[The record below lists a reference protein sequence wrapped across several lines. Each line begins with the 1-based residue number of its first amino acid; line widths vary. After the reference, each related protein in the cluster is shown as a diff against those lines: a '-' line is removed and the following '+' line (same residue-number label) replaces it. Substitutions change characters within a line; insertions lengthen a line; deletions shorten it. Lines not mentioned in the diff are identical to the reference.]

1 MCARRQSSKER
12 ANREIRDVKVL
23 SEIEHDAH
31 GYHFECFWDGEL
43 AIAIEVEQARKDC
56 PTTSSFSSP
65 VTRFIHKDP
74 YGALIMGNDE
84 AQVRH
89 VRSFLVVSKGWTE
102 QRTRAEIHQNEVI
115 ARNLIF

>member
-1 MCARRQSSKER
+1 
-12 ANREIRDVKVL
+12 VKVL

-31 GYHFECFWDGEL
+31 GYHFECFWDAEL

-65 VTRFIHKDP
+65 VIRFIHKNP
-74 YGALIMGNDE
+74 YGALIKGNDE
-84 AQVRH
+84 AQMRH

-102 QRTRAEIHQNEVI
+102 QRTRAEIHQNEAI
-115 ARNLIF
+115 ARNLIL